1 MNQAKIRL
9 SSTEMEL
16 VKNADWILT
25 KNRII
30 QKVKDL
36 FGGLRFLQEETLYE
50 SLEGVVPEEVLASAC
65 KITAGEQYRGLPWV
79 VLDHPRY
86 FSKTDIMAI
95 RTLFWWGRSF
105 SVTLHLSGSF
115 KKRFEQKIITQYH
128 KLTATGNP
136 AAGELTA
143 SEYYICIN
151 HTEWEHHFEA
161 DNYKAVTACSHEEW
175 ETIISGRSFIKMSK
189 RIPLDA
195 WDGPYNIAEVLA
207 WHYFSLVKLLE

>member
-9 SSTEMEL
+9 SSSEMEL

-36 FGGLRFLQEETLYE
+36 FGALRYLQEETLYE
-50 SLEGVVPEEVLASAC
+50 SLEGVVPEEVLASSC
-65 KITAGEQYRGLPWV
+65 KVTAGEQYRGLPWV

-105 SVTLHLSGSF
+105 SVTLHLSGLY
-115 KKRFEQKIITQYH
+115 KKRFEQKIMKGFQQL
-128 KLTATGNP
+128 KAASDP
-136 AAGELTA
+136 AAEGLTA
-143 SEYYICIN
+143 SAYYICIN
-151 HTEWEHHFEA
+151 NTEWEHHFET
-161 DNYKAVTACSHEEW
+161 DNYKPVSAISQEEW
-175 ETIISGRSFIKMSK
+175 ETIILGQPFLKLATQ
-189 RIPLDA
+189 IPLDA
-195 WDGPYNIAEVLA
+195 WEGPYNITEVLA